1 MFNFLRNLTKSAE
14 EKRQETLTAYLD
26 NALSP
31 RARQAFEAQ
40 LAQDPHLR
48 AEMEAQRSVQHML
61 SQLPPRRVPRNFT
74 LDPAVYGRPARQP
87 LVQYYPALRAAT
99 VLTAVLLFFAVGL
112 GVFTSGRM
120 SQPVT
125 TTSNIAMQPA
135 MTQMAEEAPAAA
147 EEMAAEPMA
156 AETTAEEAMA
166 ETESTIIEEAD
177 EAEEE
182 TASDAGA
189 PPAEEPAAP
198 APAVES
204 TPAVSPTATPLPTMP
219 PATPTRST
227 LPRASAT
234 AALDHRFTPELST
247 TLPLTMSA
255 YYFLNA
261 TTSVT
266 ATAQAAADADTAV
279 VQVSPIPT
287 AAAPKTV
294 GLRQEALA
302 NPLLMTQIVLLLLLA
317 GLTAVTLYTR
327 RKL

>member
-14 EKRQETLTAYLD
+14 EQRQETLTAYLD

-40 LAQDPHLR
+40 LAQDPSLR
-48 AEMEAQRSVQHML
+48 VEMEEQRRVQQML

-87 LVQYYPALRAAT
+87 LVQVYPALRAAT

-147 EEMAAEPMA
+147 EPMA
-156 AETTAEEAMA
+156 AEAIAEESVA
-166 ETESTIIEEAD
+166 EEEGTITEEVD
-177 EAEEE
+177 VAEEE

-189 PPAEEPAAP
+189 PSAEEPAAP

-204 TPAVSPTATPLPTMP
+204 TPAASPTATPLPTMP

-227 LPRASAT
+227 LPRATAT
-234 AALDHRFTPELST
+234 AALDRRFTPELSA
-247 TLPLTMSA
+247 TLPLTTSS
-255 YYFLNA
+255 YYSFNA
-261 TTSVT
+261 TTNAT
-266 ATAQAAADADTAV
+266 ATVQAAANADTAV
-279 VQVSPIPT
+279 VQASPIPT